1 MKYVIRRTRM
11 KTPGGEKGRWW
22 EQTKQRLKRKQ
33 RWKPKV
39 PKLLGLLPKCPKHL
53 ALQSNLYRVQE
64 SLPMYLLHTR

>member
-22 EQTKQRLKRKQ
+22 EQTKQRQKRKQ

-39 PKLLGLLPKCPKHL
+39 PKHL